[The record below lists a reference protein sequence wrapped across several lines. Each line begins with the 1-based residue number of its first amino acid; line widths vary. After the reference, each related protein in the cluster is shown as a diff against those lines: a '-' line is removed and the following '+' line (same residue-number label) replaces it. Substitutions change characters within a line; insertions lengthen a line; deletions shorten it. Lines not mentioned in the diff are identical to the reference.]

1 MRPTRVRATPRP
13 GGARAAESALPEVL
27 AMHRRAKRTLA
38 LRAPWRTFPGP
49 WPGVVGDMF
58 GGKTP
63 TPAKVRPSA
72 HSPFRR
78 ARPLDASRARRR
90 CRREECDA
98 IAALRAS
105 RPSSLRF
112 RDLLPVSP
120 PLSQGDVDRAAA
132 RKLAQKE
139 AELEMLQVAN
149 EALQAQ
155 AKMAVEREEATKEVA
170 SRHQEALE
178 EARERIDDLE
188 GSSATPRAR
197 ATPPRPRRP
206 PPRPPP
212 SPPRRA
218 GRDACELQKK
228 LQVAAAMVKKLR
240 ASERRSRSDSPPPR
254 RRSSGG
260 MRRRPHRRTPPRDAH
275 SRRRSR
281 ARTPRSN
288 PRVLARRRTPVA
300 SPSSSA
306 ARKRPSATPR
316 RRRAS
321 RQTPR
326 RWSRR
331 RRRQRLKRRPTR
343 KRRWRRRMRASRRR
357 RRTRKRRWRRRMRAS
372 RRWRR
377 TRRRRR
383 PRRSGR
389 LPRPAQLK
397 LVRNR
402 LGLTRLRRS
411 RRRRRRNSKSRT
423 R

>member
-1 MRPTRVRATPRP
+1 MNLVVDGRGYSGAPSTVDELSADVVREIATTLRVVNTKVKESVCSSARQRQALKRKEILSKVESMIICESGMRPTRVRARPRP

-188 GSSATPRAR
+188 GKLRDATRSGDAPASSASAS
-197 ATPPRPRRP
+197 ASSSVPP
-206 PPRPPP
+206 
-212 SPPRRA
+212 A
-218 GRDACELQKK
+218 GEQGKDAVVELQKK

-240 ASERRSRSDSPPPR
+240 ASEKALEERLAAACLLYTSP
-254 RRSSGG
+254 S
-260 MRRRPHRRTPPRDAH
+260 PRDATL
-275 SRRRSR
+275 SRM
-281 ARTPRSN
+281 
-288 PRVLARRRTPVA
+288 
-300 SPSSSA
+300 PSSA
-306 ARKRPSATPR
+306 
-316 RRRAS
+316 
-321 RQTPR
+321 
-326 RWSRR
+326 
-331 RRRQRLKRRPTR
+331 
-343 KRRWRRRMRASRRR
+343 
-357 RRTRKRRWRRRMRAS
+357 
-372 RRWRR
+372 
-377 TRRRRR
+377 
-383 PRRSGR
+383 
-389 LPRPAQLK
+389 
-397 LVRNR
+397 
-402 LGLTRLRRS
+402 
-411 RRRRRRNSKSRT
+411 
-423 R
+423 

>member
-1 MRPTRVRATPRP
+1 
-13 GGARAAESALPEVL
+13 
-27 AMHRRAKRTLA
+27 MHRRAKRTLA

-188 GSSATPRAR
+188 GKLRDATRSGDAPASSASASASSSVPPAGEQGKDAVVELQKALAR
-197 ATPPRPRRP
+197 VTGEKALLEQQRKCPLPPALEPRPGPCRSSCASTTPTARTGSSGTRRGRRRP
-206 PPRPPP
+206 PQRM
-212 SPPRRA
+212 RRA
-218 GRDACELQKK
+218 
-228 LQVAAAMVKKLR
+228 
-240 ASERRSRSDSPPPR
+240 
-254 RRSSGG
+254 
-260 MRRRPHRRTPPRDAH
+260 
-275 SRRRSR
+275 
-281 ARTPRSN
+281 
-288 PRVLARRRTPVA
+288 
-300 SPSSSA
+300 
-306 ARKRPSATPR
+306 
-316 RRRAS
+316 
-321 RQTPR
+321 RQ
-326 RWSRR
+326 
-331 RRRQRLKRRPTR
+331 
-343 KRRWRRRMRASRRR
+343 
-357 RRTRKRRWRRRMRAS
+357 
-372 RRWRR
+372 
-377 TRRRRR
+377 
-383 PRRSGR
+383 
-389 LPRPAQLK
+389 
-397 LVRNR
+397 
-402 LGLTRLRRS
+402 
-411 RRRRRRNSKSRT
+411 
-423 R
+423 